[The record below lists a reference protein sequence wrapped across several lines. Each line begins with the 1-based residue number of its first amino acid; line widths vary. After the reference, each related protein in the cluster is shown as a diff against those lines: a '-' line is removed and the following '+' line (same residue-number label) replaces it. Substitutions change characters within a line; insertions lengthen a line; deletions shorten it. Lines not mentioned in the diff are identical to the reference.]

1 MFETFWDDE
10 DGKLEFEYV
19 ADKVFAHAT
28 AKRWNKSI
36 YLKFQDIWHVAKEEL
51 KENGYNQIYVIIPTN
66 DTKLFKFECMFGFKP
81 IGQKDN
87 SLLMECKI

>member
-36 YLKFQDIWHVAKEEL
+36 YLKFQVFVIVK
-51 KENGYNQIYVIIPTN
+51 IYTLETLW
-66 DTKLFKFECMFGFKP
+66 DF
-81 IGQKDN
+81 
-87 SLLMECKI
+87 